1 MGGAGRTPGASTA
14 AAALVVAVEERM
26 NSFVL
31 WIIATA
37 AAQALACFTVS
48 YGTAALFL
56 RRQNRKRRVQL
67 RNRLQL
73 RV

>member
-1 MGGAGRTPGASTA
+1 M
-14 AAALVVAVEERM
+14 AVEAERM

-31 WIIATA
+31 WLVATS
-37 AAQALACFTVS
+37 AAQALAAFTVS
-48 YGTAALFL
+48 YGVAALIL
-56 RRQNRKRRVQL
+56 GRQNRKRRAHL

>member
-1 MGGAGRTPGASTA
+1 
-14 AAALVVAVEERM
+14 M

-31 WIIATA
+31 WLVVTS

-48 YGTAALFL
+48 YGIAALIIG
-56 RRQNRKRRVQL
+56 RQNRKRGAHL

>member
-1 MGGAGRTPGASTA
+1 M
-14 AAALVVAVEERM
+14 ALEAERM

-31 WIIATA
+31 WIVATS

-48 YGTAALFL
+48 YGVAALIIG
-56 RRQNRKRRVQL
+56 RQNRERSERL
-67 RNRLQL
+67 RHRLQL

>member
-1 MGGAGRTPGASTA
+1 M
-14 AAALVVAVEERM
+14 VAVEEERV
-26 NSFVL
+26 NSLVL

-48 YGTAALFL
+48 YGVAALIIG
-56 RRQNRKRRVQL
+56 RQNRKRGAHL

>member
-1 MGGAGRTPGASTA
+1 ME
-14 AAALVVAVEERM
+14 EERM

-31 WIIATA
+31 WLVVTS

-48 YGTAALFL
+48 YGIAALIIG
-56 RRQNRKRRVQL
+56 RQNRKRGAHL

>member
-1 MGGAGRTPGASTA
+1 
-14 AAALVVAVEERM
+14 M

-48 YGTAALFL
+48 YGVAALFL
-56 RRQNRKRRVQL
+56 RRQNRKRRVHL

>member
-1 MGGAGRTPGASTA
+1 VR
-14 AAALVVAVEERM
+14 LVAVEAERM

-31 WIIATA
+31 WLVATS
-37 AAQALACFTVS
+37 AAQALAAFTVS
-48 YGTAALFL
+48 YGLAALIL
-56 RRQNRKRRVQL
+56 GRQNRKRRAHL